1 MSNTPEPLNQ
11 TNLSRGLV
19 AGALLAVL
27 GIGLFIGLWVI
38 MGSMG
43 VSNAARLLVSLCIPP
58 AIIALIIGG
67 YVLLRPR
74 R

>member
-19 AGALLAVL
+19 AGAVLAVL

-58 AIIALIIGG
+58 AIIALIIGA